1 MRTLTVET
9 ESRQADQSIN
19 WKLML
24 SLTALYA
31 SIVIGWICY
40 EQYQPRLLVQFNFTG
55 FALPLAIVQAI
66 ILTLTPPVAGRI
78 GDRYRFTR
86 GHRYPIISLGISFAA
101 MVFMAVAFTL
111 ISNPGEVFKWILP
124 MLIIFWLIAMSI
136 FTSPALSTIE
146 TFIPVEKLPRAMAI
160 LTITGNL
167 LNSLE
172 PVIVDIIDFLGAPI
186 TFIAGGF
193 FVFGSGILLRRNG
206 LAFLKN
212 GSEAG
217 KPMARIVL
225 DSQRSA
231 YGFIFIIGSTLGVA
245 TALLFHV
252 FPAMLSPEL
261 QGWIPS
267 GNAKYVTVGV
277 LVLSAFLSLPF
288 SNYVSRTGIFRSF
301 ISSLILSTISLV
313 GLFLITSPMVIL
325 VFLVLFAVA
334 FTALSVS
341 ALPLAMERS
350 NYYEKVLCVGIFFS
364 GVALPDGILEV
375 MELF

>member
-1 MRTLTVET
+1 MQTLTVG
-9 ESRQADQSIN
+9 SDLSKASHSIN

-40 EQYQPRLLVQFNFTG
+40 KQYQPKLLVQFNFTH
-55 FALPLAIVQAI
+55 FALPLAIVQALV
-66 ILTLTPPVAGRI
+66 LTITPPFAGRL

-111 ISNPGEVFKWILP
+111 ISNPGEVFRWILP
-124 MLIIFWLIAMSI
+124 ILIISWLVAMSI

-146 TFIPVEKLPRAMAI
+146 TFIPVEKLPWAMAI
-160 LTITGNL
+160 LMITGNL

-186 TFIAGGF
+186 TFITGGV
-193 FVFGSGILLRRNG
+193 FVFGTGLFLRRNG

-212 GSEAG
+212 GSETG
-217 KPMARIVL
+217 KPMPRMVL
-225 DSQRSA
+225 DSQRSS
-231 YGFIFIIGSTLGVA
+231 YGFIFLMGSMLGIV

-252 FPAMLSPEL
+252 FPGMLSPALQEL
-261 QGWIPS
+261 IPS
-267 GNAKYVTVGV
+267 GNGKYITVGV
-277 LVLSAFLSLPF
+277 LIVSGLLSLPF
-288 SNYVSRTGIFRSF
+288 SNYVVSYGVFKSFRG
-301 ISSLILSTISLV
+301 SLILSTLSII
-313 GLFLITSPMVIL
+313 GLFGLTSPLVVIVL
-325 VFLVLFAVA
+325 LILFAIA

-341 ALPLAMERS
+341 ALPLALERS

-364 GVALPDGILEV
+364 GVALPDGVLEV
-375 MELF
+375 MDLL

>member
-1 MRTLTVET
+1 MQTLTVDSGLT
-9 ESRQADQSIN
+9 KASDSIN

-24 SLTALYA
+24 SVTALYA

-40 EQYQPRLLVQFNFTG
+40 EQYQPKLLVQFNFTH
-55 FALPLAIVQAI
+55 FALPLAVVQALV
-66 ILTLTPPVAGRI
+66 LTITPPIAGRL

-124 MLIIFWLIAMSI
+124 VLIISWLVAMSI

-172 PVIVDIIDFLGAPI
+172 PVIVDIIDFLGAPV
-186 TFIAGGF
+186 TFIAGGA
-193 FVFGSGILLRRNG
+193 FVFGTGLLLRRNG

-212 GSEAG
+212 GSEG
-217 KPMARIVL
+217 KPMAKMVL
-225 DSQRSA
+225 DSQRSS
-231 YGFIFIIGSTLGVA
+231 YGFIFLMGSVLGIV

-252 FPAMLSPEL
+252 FPGMLGPGLETLIS
-261 QGWIPS
+261 S
-267 GNAKYVTVGV
+267 GNGKYITVSV
-277 LVLSAFLSLPF
+277 LIISGLLSLPF
-288 SNYVSRTGIFRSF
+288 SNYVVTYGVFKSFRA
-301 ISSLILSTISLV
+301 SLLLATLSII
-313 GLFLITSPMVIL
+313 GLFVLSSPVVVIALLI
-325 VFLVLFAVA
+325 LFAVG

-364 GVALPDGILEV
+364 GVALPDGVLEV
-375 MELF
+375 MDLL

>member
-1 MRTLTVET
+1 
-9 ESRQADQSIN
+9 
-19 WKLML
+19 
-24 SLTALYA
+24 
-31 SIVIGWICY
+31 
-40 EQYQPRLLVQFNFTG
+40 
-55 FALPLAIVQAI
+55 LPLAIVQALV
-66 ILTLTPPVAGRI
+66 LTITPPIAGRL

-111 ISNPGEVFKWILP
+111 ISNPGDVFKWILP
-124 MLIIFWLIAMSI
+124 VLIISWLVAMSI

-186 TFIAGGF
+186 TFITGGV
-193 FVFGSGILLRRNG
+193 FVFGTGLFLRRNG

-212 GSEAG
+212 GSEA
-217 KPMARIVL
+217 KPMAKMVL
-225 DSQRSA
+225 DAQRSS
-231 YGFIFIIGSTLGVA
+231 YGFIFLMGSVLGIV

-252 FPAMLSPEL
+252 FPGMLSPAL
-261 QGWIPS
+261 QSMIPS
-267 GNAKYVTVGV
+267 GNGKYITVTVLIVSG
-277 LVLSAFLSLPF
+277 LLSLPF
-288 SNYVSRTGIFRSF
+288 SNYVVSYGVFKSFRA
-301 ISSLILSTISLV
+301 SLVLSTLSII
-313 GLFLITSPMVIL
+313 GLFVLTSSVVVIAL
-325 VFLVLFAVA
+325 LVLFSVA

-364 GVALPDGILEV
+364 GVALPDGVLEV
-375 MELF
+375 MELL

>member
-1 MRTLTVET
+1 MQTLTVD
-9 ESRQADQSIN
+9 SDLSKASHSIN

-24 SLTALYA
+24 SVTALYA

-40 EQYQPRLLVQFNFTG
+40 EQYQPKLLVQFNFTH
-55 FALPLAIVQAI
+55 FALPLAIVQALV
-66 ILTLTPPVAGRI
+66 LTITPPIAGRL

-111 ISNPGEVFKWILP
+111 ISNPGDVFKWILP
-124 MLIIFWLIAMSI
+124 VLIISWLVAMSI

-186 TFIAGGF
+186 TFITGGV
-193 FVFGSGILLRRNG
+193 FVFGTGLFLRRNG

-212 GSEAG
+212 GSEA
-217 KPMARIVL
+217 KPMAKMVL
-225 DSQRSA
+225 DAQRSS
-231 YGFIFIIGSTLGVA
+231 YGFIFLMGSVLGIV

-252 FPAMLSPEL
+252 FPGMLSPAL
-261 QGWIPS
+261 QSMIPS
-267 GNAKYVTVGV
+267 GNGKYITVTVLIVSG
-277 LVLSAFLSLPF
+277 LLSLPF
-288 SNYVSRTGIFRSF
+288 SNYVVSYGVFKSFRA
-301 ISSLILSTISLV
+301 SLVLSTLSII
-313 GLFLITSPMVIL
+313 GLFVLTSSVVVIAL
-325 VFLVLFAVA
+325 LVLFSVA

-364 GVALPDGILEV
+364 GVALPDGVLEV
-375 MELF
+375 MELL